1 MQGNEMKV
9 WEKPVLEEL
18 PMARTAGGTGTSD
31 EGGPGGTNPD
41 RQDLS

>member
-18 PMARTAGGTGTSD
+18 PMARTAGGETGPN
-31 EGGPGGTNPD
+31 EGGTGGTNPD